1 MSTVLGII
9 FGVVTLLAVF
19 LYFDDNA
26 YRRYSRAEMALDSKE
41 TDLEAASNKMLG
53 GQCPRVEAI
62 GRMHTRYCLR
72 RQLGACLKAQHATTL
87 PRDLFLK
94 SGSTLLKVTCDC
106 KNCEMRLTLPSTK

>member
-1 MSTVLGII
+1 MSAVLGII

-53 GQCPRVEAI
+53 GQGPRVEAI
-62 GRMHTRYCLR
+62 GRQTSP
-72 RQLGACLKAQHATTL
+72 AQDTL
-87 PRDLFLK
+87 IRKLNEQMGHSLDLY
-94 SGSTLLKVTCDC
+94 TI
-106 KNCEMRLTLPSTK
+106 E